1 MAFEEVGARHVID
14 MEATN
19 QALRPAGQVARVKKA
34 GHHVR
39 AGHAGSTNHS
49 WQESSMWVTDKLSD
63 PLFDGRRKG
72 EIAGSQ

>member
-19 QALRPAGQVARVKKA
+19 QALSPAGQVARVKKA
-34 GHHVR
+34 GPHVR

-63 PLFDGRRKG
+63 PVFDWRRKG